1 MSLSEAEAY
10 APAIFHIC
18 RSRIFHPFLA
28 ECVTGSASEL
38 TGRRL
43 DLSPAFISCWPL
55 PFRRL
60 LHLTSMGNIQIAGS
74 FP

>member
-1 MSLSEAEAY
+1 MPPPFFISV
-10 APAIFHIC
+10 APEYSIP
-18 RSRIFHPFLA
+18 SLA